1 MTKKIKGI
9 EDITPDRQNANRGT
23 KRGAYVVARSLE
35 ETGAGRSVLADK
47 DGELIAG
54 NKTIEAWADMG
65 GAVKVVET
73 DGRTLVVVQR
83 TDLDLDSDDPEV
95 RKRSRLAAYYD
106 NRAGEVGLSWDAEVI
121 AQDLQD
127 GLDLGVMFF
136 DGEIEAILGNMPD
149 VPSVPSYV
157 QPGTIPP
164 ATPYTGAQAPSAPA
178 GAPFTPNTAPSASAT
193 TYTPGDVASAAARL
207 GNQFTGEDDQVSI
220 LCPHCGEEFFVNRR
234 DIGKLA

>member
-1 MTKKIKGI
+1 MAKKIKALG
-9 EDITPDRQNANRGT
+9 DLTPDRQNANRGT
-23 KRGAYVVARSLE
+23 KRGLYVVGRSLQ

-54 NKTIEAWADMG
+54 NKTVEAWADMG

-73 DGRTLVVVQR
+73 DGNTLVVVQR
-83 TDLDLDSDDPEV
+83 VDLDLDSDDPEV

-106 NRAGEVGLSWDAEVI
+106 NRANEVGLAWDAEVV
-121 AQDLQD
+121 AQDIQD

-136 DGEIEAILGNMPD
+136 DGEIDAILESMPGAPELPAYAPP
-149 VPSVPSYV
+149 VPV
-157 QPGTIPP
+157 QPASTYSPP
-164 ATPYTGAQAPSAPA
+164 QPGS
-178 GAPFTPNTAPSASAT
+178 APFTPTLTPSASGAIV
-193 TYTPGDVASAAARL
+193 TPVDIDRAAARL
-207 GNQFTGEDDQVSI
+207 GNQFSGEDDQVSI